1 MFNEPMPHE
10 TLRQAEDLFYRHDW
24 TGLEMALLSVQQAHR
39 EGVVIDTP
47 TCTCTSGCTIVSNTS
62 RGTND

>member
-24 TGLEMALLSVQQAHR
+24 TGLEMALLSVQQAHL

-47 TCTCTSGCTIVSNTS
+47 DVHLYVWLRNRLEYIKGEQ
-62 RGTND
+62 